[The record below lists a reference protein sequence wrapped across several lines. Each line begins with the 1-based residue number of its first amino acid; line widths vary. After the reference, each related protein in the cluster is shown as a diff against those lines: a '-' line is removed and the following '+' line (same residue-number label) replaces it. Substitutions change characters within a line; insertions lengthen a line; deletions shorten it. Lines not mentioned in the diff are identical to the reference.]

1 MRLSTITTIPTL
13 ALVVLSTSQGAIA
26 AQATPPPPQIRSQE
40 FVVENVDL
48 TKNEVAV
55 HTEPSG
61 ESQEFDVSDP
71 NVLASIH
78 DVVQGDHVRITSDT
92 TNTSIARKLEVV
104 SQLVSVR
111 ARLIAMAFAF
121 GTLLFVAALFSHWKP
136 AQFLVGIDNRYSN
149 SQCQIG
155 IWFVAALTIYLATFA
170 LRVWIG
176 GLDFL
181 GGISIP
187 QNVLVLTGLSA
198 LTFGGARL
206 ITTQKVSGT
215 SPTDISAPKQRAMKP
230 HLIADLMQNDDGKP
244 DIGDFQ
250 MIFLSALAVII
261 YVWSGFH
268 FMSHI
273 ELRTTITLPDVDT
286 TLLSTYG
293 IGQGAYLVKKLASD
307 PGTG

>member
-1 MRLSTITTIPTL
+1 MKTRTL
-13 ALVVLSTSQGAIA
+13 AIVIAIA
-26 AQATPPPPQIRSQE
+26 LMMLSAFSDAVGAQATPQTVDQE
-40 FVVENVDL
+40 FVVETVDL
-48 TKNEVAV
+48 AKNQLAV
-55 HTEPSG
+55 HAEASG
-61 ESQEFDVSDP
+61 ESRTFDISAPNLQANIHDLAEGDHVHIVSDP
-71 NVLASIH
+71 LNGLVARQL
-78 DVVQGDHVRITSDT
+78 DVAGQ
-92 TNTSIARKLEVV
+92 
-104 SQLVSVR
+104 QVSVR
-111 ARLIAMAFAF
+111 ARLIAMALAF
-121 GTLLFVAALFSHWKP
+121 GLLLFAAALFSHWKP

-149 SQCQIG
+149 SQCQLG
-155 IWFVAALTIYLATFA
+155 IWFVAALTIYLATFG
-170 LRVWIG
+170 LRLWIG

-181 GGISIP
+181 GGIAIP

-206 ITTQKVSGT
+206 ITTQKVAGT
-215 SPTDISAPKQRAMKP
+215 SPNDIGAPKQPAMKP

-273 ELRTTITLPDVDT
+273 ELRTTVTLPDVDT

-293 IGQGAYLVKKLASD
+293 IGQGAYLVKKVASD
-307 PGTG
+307 PGAG